1 MSKFLEWFQFCE
13 IILVNKYVS
22 FLLWNVKMW
31 KSLHLIF
38 TYYFFKVS
46 TRSIALPFEEAQS
59 FEQLRTQV
67 DGLLRELVDNNPMF
81 RTILEVKRNALLQR
95 IRVYN
100 EALNARRRYSATWC
114 QVEVMN
120 WSAHLLSILNEVLRY
135 QVDIFV
141 LLRLGAPN
149 VWFEQD
155 LRKINC
161 SKNQKF
167 FVF

>member
-1 MSKFLEWFQFCE
+1 M
-13 IILVNKYVS
+13 
-22 FLLWNVKMW
+22 
-31 KSLHLIF
+31 F

-59 FEQLRTQV
+59 FEQLRNQV

-95 IRVYN
+95 IRLYN
-100 EALNARRRYSATWC
+100 EALNARRRYSVTFC
-114 QVEVMN
+114 QLEVMN

-135 QVDIFV
+135 QVDVFV

-149 VWFEQD
+149 V
-155 LRKINC
+155 
-161 SKNQKF
+161 
-167 FVF
+167 